1 MGFAFKDVR
10 DMATSTDQEAAIGKG
25 SGKANSYKDL
35 GPPWSKGAAMDVAG
49 EGGDIKVRTLTLT
62 LACKVQ

>member
-35 GPPWSKGAAMDVAG
+35 GPP
-49 EGGDIKVRTLTLT
+49 
-62 LACKVQ
+62 